1 MAAQGLPP
9 HGFRPGPDDRLGGVR
24 SNLIRPEKRL
34 TMPQIRLLPV
44 TIFVAGLMLT
54 VRLTDIWK
62 DITALPLPTV
72 SVNESEAQQP
82 PQPGGRKRGQ
92 QRAQPNGEAPP
103 ATTAAA
109 APASP
114 SAGAP
119 STTTGAPGAA
129 PAPVSS
135 AVNPPPAVPSSTP
148 SEGEPPTFTQN
159 ELDVLQK
166 LAERREALDARERD
180 LSLREN
186 LVKAAEAR
194 IDKKIGEMKALQSSV
209 ESMLKQVDEQ
219 DDGKM
224 KSLVK
229 IYETMKP
236 KDAAKIFEQLDM
248 PILLAVI
255 QRMKEAKIAPI
266 MEVMDPMKAKTITD
280 AMAYRRGAKTE
291 GQGG

>member
-1 MAAQGLPP
+1 
-9 HGFRPGPDDRLGGVR
+9 
-24 SNLIRPEKRL
+24 
-34 TMPQIRLLPV
+34 MPQIRLLPV